1 MKHIKIQHLLGAVAM
16 TALLLTG
23 CAKDDSMT
31 DITPVKEQST
41 DDANEIIQALS
52 AVEGITDVELLFSND
67 DKDSIYSFYFVQ
79 PIDHHHP
86 ENGTYKQ
93 QVSMKFVDYDQD
105 VVLYTH
111 GYAMPT
117 SDDKFFDV
125 DLRKHLKAN
134 LVKVEHRYF
143 GLSLPGALGD
153 LDYTFF
159 DAEQQSHDLHNI
171 VQALKQ
177 HFFKTGKWVSTGTS
191 KDGITSALYAY
202 YSDLNGWKDIDVFVP
217 FCAPFMPGTT
227 ENGVFSCMDSS
238 PGTYQTQVC
247 GSGYPEGSDEAVAAM
262 RIKQLYNTIC
272 TNQVVR
278 NACIQTVGLV
288 ATGSYRKILEQYN
301 NYSPNSTGNL
311 TKDLTALVYNHISD
325 SFFRFFSY
333 VPFSDWATLVPDPVK
348 AATDED
354 ELENLTNFIS
364 LSTDALADSISTLK
378 SGKEKQSITRS
389 SDNNY
394 KRLWEYLNEMRYES
408 TMPYEIHAF
417 KELGYADLDYSLAD
431 GTFLT
436 AQQIQSVVFILCP
449 QYKYQS
455 LYPQDKGKL
464 MRSFRQWVYTENTQ
478 PIIFV
483 YAKNDPWTGA
493 RPDDAAIQQNP
504 MTKMIIDPI
513 ATHNHSFLDRESYT
527 EVSKQAIISALNTYL
542 GTAAK

>member
-52 AVEGITDVELLFSND
+52 AVEGITDVELQFSND
-67 DKDSIYSFYFVQ
+67 DKDSIYTFYFVQ

-153 LDYTFF
+153 MDYTFL

-238 PGTYQTQVC
+238 PGTYLTQVC

-262 RIKQLYNTIC
+262 RIKQLYNAIC

-288 ATGSYRKILEQYN
+288 ATESYRKILEQYN

-311 TKDLTALVYNHISD
+311 TKDLTALVYDHISD

-348 AATDED
+348 AATDKD

-394 KRLWEYLNEMRYES
+394 KRLWEYLNKMRYES
-408 TMPYEIHAF
+408 SMPYEIHAF

-436 AQQIQSVVFILCP
+436 AQQIQSVIFILCP

-527 EVSKQAIISALNTYL
+527 EASKQAIISALNTYL

>member
-1 MKHIKIQHLLGAVAM
+1 MKHIKIQHLLGAVTM

>member
-1 MKHIKIQHLLGAVAM
+1 M

-23 CAKDDSMT
+23 CAKDNSLT
-31 DITPVKEQST
+31 DITPVKEQSK
-41 DDANEIIQALS
+41 DDSNEIIQALS
-52 AVEGITDVELLFSND
+52 AIEGITDAELQYTD
-67 DKDSIYSFYFVQ
+67 DEKDSIYFFYFEQ

-86 ENGTYKQ
+86 EYGTFKQ
-93 QVSMKFVDYDQD
+93 QVSMKFLDYDKD

-111 GYAMPT
+111 GYDMPST
-117 SDDKFFDV
+117 AAKFTDV
-125 DLRKHLKAN
+125 DLREHLKAN
-134 LVKVEHRYF
+134 MVKVEHRYF
-143 GLSLPGALGD
+143 GLSLPGAMGD
-153 LDYTFF
+153 LDYTFL
-159 DAEQQSHDLHNI
+159 DAEQQSYDLHNI

-262 RIKQLYNTIC
+262 RIKQLYNAIC

-278 NACIQTVGLV
+278 NACIQTVGIV
-288 ATGSYRKILEQYN
+288 DTESYRKILEQYN

-354 ELENLTNFIS
+354 ELEDLTNFIS
-364 LSTDALADSISTLK
+364 LSTDELADSISNLFK
-378 SGKEKQSITRS
+378 DKKKQAITRS
-389 SDNNY
+389 GNTSNE
-394 KRLWEYLNEMRYES
+394 RLWEYLKELRKES

-431 GTFLT
+431 GTYLT
-436 AQQIQSVVFILCP
+436 AQQIKSVNFILCP

-464 MRSFRQWVYTENTQ
+464 MRNFRQWVYTENTQ

>member
-23 CAKDDSMT
+23 CAKDNSMT

-41 DDANEIIQALS
+41 DDANEVIQALS
-52 AVEGITDVELLFSND
+52 AVEGITDVELQFSND

-153 LDYTFF
+153 LDYTFL

-171 VQALKQ
+171 VQALRQ

-238 PGTYQTQVC
+238 PGIYLTQVC
-247 GSGYPEGSDEAVAAM
+247 GSGYPEGSDEAVAAK
-262 RIKQLYNTIC
+262 RIKQFYNAIC
-272 TNQVVR
+272 TNKTVR

-364 LSTDALADSISTLK
+364 LSLDALADSVSTLK
-378 SGKEKQSITRS
+378 SGKEEQSITRS
-389 SDNNY
+389 SNNNY
-394 KRLWEYLNEMRYES
+394 KRLWEYLNELRYDS
-408 TMPYEIHAF
+408 AVPYEIHAF

-436 AQQIQSVVFILCP
+436 AQQIQSVIFILCP

-455 LYPQDKGKL
+455 LYPQDKGTL

>member
-23 CAKDDSMT
+23 CAKDNSMT
-31 DITPVKEQST
+31 DITPVREPST
-41 DDANEIIQALS
+41 NDTNEIVQALS
-52 AVEGITDVELLFSND
+52 DIEGITDVELQSTD
-67 DKDSIYSFYFVQ
+67 DGKDTIYFFYFVQ
-79 PIDHHHP
+79 PIDHLHP

-93 QVSMKFVDYDQD
+93 QVSMKFVDYNKD

-111 GYAMPT
+111 GYDMP
-117 SDDKFFDV
+117 SSAEKFTEV
-125 DLRKHLKAN
+125 DLREHLKAN
-134 LVKVEHRYF
+134 MVKVEHRYF

-153 LDYTFF
+153 LDYTFL
-159 DAEQQSHDLHNI
+159 DAEQQSYDLHNI
-171 VQALKQ
+171 VQALRQ

-238 PGTYQTQVC
+238 VGTYQTQGC
-247 GSGYPEGSDEAVAAM
+247 GSGYPEGSDEAIAAK
-262 RIKQLYNTIC
+262 RIKQIYNAIC

-278 NACIQTVGLV
+278 NACIKAVGIV
-288 ATGSYRKILEQYN
+288 SPESYGKILNQYN
-301 NYSPNSTGNL
+301 NYSDYSTGNL
-311 TKDLTALVYNHISD
+311 TKDLTALAYNHIAD
-325 SFFRFFSY
+325 RFFNFFSY
-333 VPFSDWATLVPDPVK
+333 LSFSSWASLVPDPVK
-348 AATDED
+348 AATDKD
-354 ELENLTNFIS
+354 ELEDLTNFIS
-364 LSTDALADSISTLK
+364 LSSAELADSISNLFK
-378 SGKEKQSITRS
+378 DKKKQAITRS
-389 SDNNY
+389 SNNGNEH
-394 KRLWEYLNEMRYES
+394 LWEYLKELRKES

-417 KELGYADLDYSLAD
+417 KELGYADVDYSLAD
-431 GTFLT
+431 GTYLT
-436 AQQIQSVVFILCP
+436 AQQIKSVNFILCP

-464 MRSFRQWVYTENTQ
+464 MRNFRQWVYTENTQ

-513 ATHNHSFLDRESYT
+513 ATHNSNFLDSESYT
-527 EVSKQAIISALNTYL
+527 EASKQAIISALNTYL

>member
-52 AVEGITDVELLFSND
+52 AVEGITDVELLFSAD
-67 DKDSIYSFYFVQ
+67 DKDSIYSFYFEQ

-86 ENGTYKQ
+86 EKGTYKQ
-93 QVSMKFVDYDQD
+93 QVSMKFVDYDKD

-262 RIKQLYNTIC
+262 RIKQLYNAIC

-278 NACIQTVGLV
+278 NACIQTVGIV
-288 ATGSYRKILEQYN
+288 DTENYRKILEQYN

-325 SFFRFFSY
+325 SFFSFFSY

-354 ELENLTNFIS
+354 ELEDLTNFIS
-364 LSTDALADSISTLK
+364 LSTRELAESIFNLYK
-378 SGKEKQSITRS
+378 DMEEQPITRS

-394 KRLWEYLNEMRYES
+394 KRLWEYLKELRKES

-436 AQQIQSVVFILCP
+436 AQQIQSVNFILCP

-464 MRSFRQWVYTENTQ
+464 MHSFRQWVYTENTQ

-513 ATHNHSFLDRESYT
+513 ATHSHSFLDSESYT
-527 EVSKQAIISALNTYL
+527 ETSKQAIISALNTYL

>member
-1 MKHIKIQHLLGAVAM
+1 
-16 TALLLTG
+16 
-23 CAKDDSMT
+23 
-31 DITPVKEQST
+31 
-41 DDANEIIQALS
+41 
-52 AVEGITDVELLFSND
+52 
-67 DKDSIYSFYFVQ
+67 
-79 PIDHHHP
+79 
-86 ENGTYKQ
+86 
-93 QVSMKFVDYDQD
+93 MKFVDYDQD

-153 LDYTFF
+153 LDYTFL
-159 DAEQQSHDLHNI
+159 DAEQQSYDLHNI

-238 PGTYQTQVC
+238 PGTYLTQVC

-262 RIKQLYNTIC
+262 RIKQLYNAIC

-301 NYSPNSTGNL
+301 NYSSNSTGNL
-311 TKDLTALVYNHISD
+311 TKDLTALVYDHISD

-364 LSTDALADSISTLK
+364 LSPTELADSISNLFK
-378 SGKEKQSITRS
+378 DMEEQPSTRS
-389 SDNNY
+389 SDNNH
-394 KRLWEYLNEMRYES
+394 KRLWEYLNQLRYES

-436 AQQIQSVVFILCP
+436 AQQIQSVIFILYP

-464 MRSFRQWVYTENTQ
+464 MRNFRQWVYTENTQ

-513 ATHNHSFLDRESYT
+513 ATHNHRFLDSESYT
-527 EVSKQAIISALNTYL
+527 ETSKQAIISALNTYL

>member
-52 AVEGITDVELLFSND
+52 AVEGITDVELLFSAD
-67 DKDSIYSFYFVQ
+67 DKDSIYSFYFEQ

-86 ENGTYKQ
+86 EKGTYKQ
-93 QVSMKFVDYDQD
+93 QVSMKFVDYDKD

-191 KDGITSALYAY
+191 KDGITSAL
-202 YSDLNGWKDIDVFVP
+202 
-217 FCAPFMPGTT
+217 CAPFMPGTT

-262 RIKQLYNTIC
+262 RIKQLYNAIC

-278 NACIQTVGLV
+278 NACIQTVGIV
-288 ATGSYRKILEQYN
+288 DTENYRKILEQYN

-325 SFFRFFSY
+325 SFFSFFSY

-354 ELENLTNFIS
+354 ELEDLTNFIS
-364 LSTDALADSISTLK
+364 LSTRELAESIFNLYK
-378 SGKEKQSITRS
+378 DMEEQPITRS

-394 KRLWEYLNEMRYES
+394 KRLWEYLKELRKES

-436 AQQIQSVVFILCP
+436 AQQIQSVIFILCP

-464 MRSFRQWVYTENTQ
+464 MHSFRQWVYTENTQ

-513 ATHNHSFLDRESYT
+513 ATHSHSFLDSESYT
-527 EVSKQAIISALNTYL
+527 ETSKQAIISALNTYL

>member
-23 CAKDDSMT
+23 CAKDNSMT

-52 AVEGITDVELLFSND
+52 AVEGITDVELQFSND

-93 QVSMKFVDYDQD
+93 QVSMKFVDYDKD

-153 LDYTFF
+153 LDYTFL

-262 RIKQLYNTIC
+262 RIKQLYNAIC

-278 NACIQTVGLV
+278 NACIQTVGIV
-288 ATGSYRKILEQYN
+288 ATESYRKILEQYN
-301 NYSPNSTGNL
+301 NYSDNSTGNL
-311 TKDLTALVYNHISD
+311 TKDLTALVYDHISD
-325 SFFRFFSY
+325 SFFKFFSY

-378 SGKEKQSITRS
+378 GGGEEQPITRS
-389 SDNNY
+389 SNNNY

-436 AQQIQSVVFILCP
+436 AQQIQSVIFILCP

-493 RPDDAAIQQNP
+493 RPDDAAIQQNS
-504 MTKMIIDPI
+504 MSKMIIDPI
-513 ATHNHSFLDRESYT
+513 ATHSCSFLDSESYT
-527 EVSKQAIISALNTYL
+527 ETSKQAIISALNTYL

>member
-1 MKHIKIQHLLGAVAM
+1 MKHIKIQHLLGAVTM

-262 RIKQLYNTIC
+262 RIKQLYNAIC